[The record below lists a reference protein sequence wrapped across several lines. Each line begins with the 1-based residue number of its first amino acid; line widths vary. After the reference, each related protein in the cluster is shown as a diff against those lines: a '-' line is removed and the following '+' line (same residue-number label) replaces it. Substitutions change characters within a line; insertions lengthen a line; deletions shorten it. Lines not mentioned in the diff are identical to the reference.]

1 MNHTRN
7 VIVVVAVRVT
17 HRIMVSL
24 MNQVT
29 FSLSVRYRFP
39 FKGEKTPKTILQW
52 LHHPINDF
60 GNLVARLMG
69 IDSEQDIYW
78 VIAQLYSFSLN
89 ENDHMTIIFA
99 LKHRIR
105 FCWRNYDYIDC
116 NVVQGWFFH
125 FWKVLQLMPLIIM
138 HHTLFISTISWV
150 LEFFRIV
157 VRLRKVGM
165 LPKNS
170 FFLRSV
176 VVLLEYLCLSTLMLP
191 SFCSWELH
199 A

>member
-1 MNHTRN
+1 MLLLSLLFVSHTVLWFRWW
-7 VIVVVAVRVT
+7 IKWHFLYLSAT
-17 HRIMVSL
+17 VSPSKGRRHL
-24 MNQVT
+24 RRSN
-29 FSLSVRYRFP
+29 RRF
-39 FKGEKTPKTILQW
+39 TAILQW

-105 FCWRNYDYIDC
+105 FCWRNSDYIDC

-138 HHTLFISTISWV
+138 HRTLFISTISWV

-165 LPKNS
+165 LPKKTVFS
-170 FFLRSV
+170 FV
-176 VVLLEYLCLSTLMLP
+176 PLLCCWNTYVSQL
-191 SFCSWELH
+191 
-199 A
+199 